1 MQHQV
6 QATWPIGL
14 GLTPVPARTPAV
26 SSDAHL
32 GVDDAAAM
40 VTPYAPGLG
49 IMRAAIPAK
58 LIERVLC
65 LLRDAFDHVVVHTSR
80 GFGDHVLAALD
91 GTDVLLLPATL
102 DIPALKTLQATMD
115 TLQLLN
121 YPRERQRIVML
132 GQSKAG
138 LLLSEVEKS
147 LRMPVRG
154 QLPYPPDARRQR
166 RCPDCACRSRPSDQ
180 PGPATIR
187 RRVPHRAAPAAGKRT
202 NLAKPAARPPGRD
215 TGDAAARPRRADG
228 ANMVG

>member
-1 MQHQV
+1 M
-6 QATWPIGL
+6 
-14 GLTPVPARTPAV
+14 

-32 GVDDAAAM
+32 GVDDVAAM

-49 IMRAAIPAK
+49 ILRAAIPAK
-58 LIERVLC
+58 LIERVLW
-65 LLRDAFDHVVVHTSR
+65 LLRDAFDHVVVHTSG

-91 GTDVLLLPATL
+91 GTDLLLLPATV
-102 DIPALKTLQATMD
+102 DIPALKTLQAAMD

-154 QLPYPPDARRQR
+154 QLPYPPDLADSNGVPIVLADPDHPISQALQRFAEDCLTGRRQQR
-166 RCPDCACRSRPSDQ
+166 GSAPTSRN
-180 PGPATIR
+180 R
-187 RRVPHRAAPAAGKRT
+187 RRDRPVATLGTRLRAHAEQTAQTWGLNSHLRC
-202 NLAKPAARPPGRD
+202 
-215 TGDAAARPRRADG
+215 
-228 ANMVG
+228 